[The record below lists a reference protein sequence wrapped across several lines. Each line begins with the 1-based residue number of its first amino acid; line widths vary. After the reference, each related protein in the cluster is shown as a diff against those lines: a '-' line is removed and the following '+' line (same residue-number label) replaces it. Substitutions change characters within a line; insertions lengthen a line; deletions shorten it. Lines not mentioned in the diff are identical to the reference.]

1 MTTTASDTSTGYGL
15 TVRWSLHD
23 APAKVAQELRSYVV
37 GTSLE
42 RFEGMPGL
50 RYKVWRMI
58 EGEWFEGTYVWAT
71 AAARDA
77 FEANFRAAADDS
89 PGSMIIGGSPQLI
102 EPFEVVAVAAGAEGL
117 LAGPGPG
124 SAT

>member
-1 MTTTASDTSTGYGL
+1 MTTTASDTSAGYGL

-23 APAKVAQELRSYVV
+23 APAEVAQELRSYVV